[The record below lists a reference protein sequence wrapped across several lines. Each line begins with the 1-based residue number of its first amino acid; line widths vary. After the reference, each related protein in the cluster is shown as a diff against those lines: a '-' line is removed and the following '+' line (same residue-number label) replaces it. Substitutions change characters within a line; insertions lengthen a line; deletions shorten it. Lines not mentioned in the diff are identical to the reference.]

1 MKILSRIESLLSKK
15 HPRQPFIY
23 AVTAG
28 KFLGE
33 LLVYIE
39 NDKVNYNFLTLPKM
53 TIMSIPIEK
62 FNSGIESG
70 IVDVVEKLP
79 AYVHRTC
86 MQQYNKNKTKVL
98 ALEDDKD

>member
-1 MKILSRIESLLSKK
+1 MKALNKIKKFLSKK

-33 LLVYIE
+33 LLVYAE
-39 NDKVNYNFLTLPKM
+39 KKNKNYIFLTLPNM
-53 TIMSIPIEK
+53 EVREIPTDK
-62 FNSGIESG
+62 FDTGIRDK

-79 AYVHRTC
+79 TYVYSTC
-86 MQQYNKNKTKVL
+86 MQQYKKNKNL
-98 ALEDDKD
+98 

>member
-1 MKILSRIESLLSKK
+1 MKALNKIKSFLSKK

-23 AVTAG
+23 AITAG

-33 LLVYIE
+33 LLVYTE
-39 NDKVNYNFLTLPKM
+39 KDKLNYNFLTLPKM
-53 TIMSIPIEK
+53 TVMSIPIEK
-62 FNSGIESG
+62 FDSGIVTG

-79 AYVHRTC
+79 AYVHKTC
-86 MQQYNKNKTKVL
+86 IQQYNKNKTKVL